1 MTVGITTLFPDLAPD
16 AMPDEIDPDR
26 ALTGTPEEMAAVFKE
41 YESLGV
47 GHLIL
52 VSTPDTP
59 EAVARIGE
67 AVAAYHSMG

>member
-1 MTVGITTLFPDLAPD
+1 
-16 AMPDEIDPDR
+16 MPDEIDPDR
-26 ALTGTPEEMAAVFKE
+26 ALTGSAEEMAAVFKE
-41 YESLGV
+41 YEALGV

-67 AVAAYHSMG
+67 AVAAYKAMG